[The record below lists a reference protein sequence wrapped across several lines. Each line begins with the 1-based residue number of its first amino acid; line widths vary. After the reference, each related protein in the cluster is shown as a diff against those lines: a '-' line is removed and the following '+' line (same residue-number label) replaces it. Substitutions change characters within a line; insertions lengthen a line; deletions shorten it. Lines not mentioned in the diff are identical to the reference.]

1 MMYKIIILNYL
12 YQNDIIFDAY
22 KMKLLRIY
30 LYDYI
35 WIKINKYNLY
45 DIYELYYMT
54 YYWKTADIIYIMMK
68 IYCES
73 DI

>member
-35 WIKINKYNLY
+35 
-45 DIYELYYMT
+45 
-54 YYWKTADIIYIMMK
+54 
-68 IYCES
+68 
-73 DI
+73 